1 MNTKKTQENL
11 PESTPV
17 YYSLILTRS
26 YNIYIAYFA
35 IFIICLVQMGYV
47 KNCIPVLVWIAASCI
62 ARKKVSTIPIRW
74 NLLFYVCISVGWITY
89 FIYCYGWNCGGINFM
104 MPLLLVSMF
113 SIYDRLFNKIIFTI
127 FLFVAFGNVLGLFPY
142 AFTFTSHLAAVGGL
156 SVIALLFN
164 IGIGIKKKKL
174 GWLRTFMPKGIPFA
188 LAPLIIPIEMISFLS
203 KPFSL
208 TVRLVANMTVG
219 HIMLK
224 IIAGFVVTLGF
235 LGIVPLAFDACIIV
249 FEIFIAL
256 LQAFIY
262 TVLSCIY
269 LGDALH
275 SH

>member
-1 MNTKKTQENL
+1 MSNPMEQFEIKPLIPLNIGGVDVSFTN
-11 PESTPV
+11 S
-17 YYSLILTRS
+17 SLFMVLAVVS
-26 YNIYIAYFA
+26 AVLLMG
-35 IFIICLVQMGYV
+35 ICLR
-47 KNCIPVLVWIAASCI
+47 KRTIIPSVAQSVPEVLYEFIAG
-62 ARKKVSTIPIRW
+62 
-74 NLLFYVCISVGWITY
+74 LLRENVGMEGMKY
-89 FIYCYGWNCGGINFM
+89 FSFI
-104 MPLLLVSMF
+104 F
-113 SIYDRLFNKIIFTI
+113 SLFT
-127 FLFVAFGNVLGLFPY
+127 FVAFGNVLGLFPY

-164 IGIGIKKKKL
+164 IGIGIKKKRL
-174 GWLRTFMPKGIPFA
+174 GYLRTFLPRGIP
-188 LAPLIIPIEMISFLS
+188 LILPPLIVPIEMISFLS

-224 IIAGFVVTLGF
+224 IIAGFVLALGIG
-235 LGIVPLAFDACIIV
+235 GIVPLAFDAAIVV

-275 SH
+275 EH

>member
-1 MNTKKTQENL
+1 MANPMEQFEIKPLIPFEINGVNVAFTNSALFMVLAVFSIVLLMGYCLRKRTIIPSVSQSVPEVLYEFIAGLIKENVGA
-11 PESTPV
+11 EGMK
-17 YYSLILTRS
+17 
-26 YNIYIAYFA
+26 YFA
-35 IFIICLVQMGYV
+35 FIF
-47 KNCIPVLVWIAASCI
+47 S
-62 ARKKVSTIPIRW
+62 
-74 NLLFYVCISVGWITY
+74 LFT
-89 FIYCYGWNCGGINFM
+89 
-104 MPLLLVSMF
+104 
-113 SIYDRLFNKIIFTI
+113 
-127 FLFVAFGNVLGLFPY
+127 FVALGNVLGLFPY

-164 IGIGIKKKKL
+164 MCIGIRKRKL
-174 GWLRTFMPKGIPFA
+174 GYLRTFLPKGIPLV

-224 IIAGFVVTLGF
+224 IIAGFVLALSF
-235 LGIVPLAFDACIIV
+235 AGIVPLAFDGVIIV

-275 SH
+275 EH